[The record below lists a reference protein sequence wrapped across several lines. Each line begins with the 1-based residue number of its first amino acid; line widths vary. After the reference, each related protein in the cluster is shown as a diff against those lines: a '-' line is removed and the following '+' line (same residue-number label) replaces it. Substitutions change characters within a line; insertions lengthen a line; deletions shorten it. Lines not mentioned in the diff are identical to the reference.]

1 LYPDGEPIADS
12 LPAAYQPATNPDVPP
27 GQNCANCE
35 YYKPGELYC
44 TKFDAPV
51 RAVFWCA
58 KWEPVE
64 AEESVDMLDAD
75 TMKQIQDMIMQGITN
90 AEIMAALPG
99 VTLEHIVYAAA
110 EAARNNN

>member
-1 LYPDGEPIADS
+1 M
-12 LPAAYQPATNPDVPP
+12 
-27 GQNCANCE
+27 
-35 YYKPGELYC
+35 YC

-58 KWEPVE
+58 KWEPY
-64 AEESVDMLDAD
+64 EEEETAKNIDAG
-75 TMKQIQDMIMQGITN
+75 TMAQIQQMIMDGMTN

-99 VTLEHIVYAAA
+99 VTVEDIVYAAA